1 MNFPQYTPPEL
12 PDTGATI
19 IGFAVVSV
27 VLLLVSAATAFGGSA
42 SSKKDGK
49 GVWVLQLIGGLI
61 ITGAAAAVSILLAHQ
76 LVTHNPVTLQKEY
89 AKEVAHSQGLYKE
102 KLVKWFDDE
111 YGVIVSPEAAYSLS
125 QGSIAAGT
133 LPDNSRATLVLTDR
147 ETSKPD
153 LVKLNVGEEVP
164 PVK

>member
-1 MNFPQYTPPEL
+1 MNFPQYTPPEI

-19 IGFAVVSV
+19 IGFTVVSV
-27 VLLLVSAATAFGGSA
+27 VLLLVSAATTFGGSA

-49 GVWVLQLIGGLI
+49 SVWIVQLIGGFV
-61 ITGAAAAVSILLAHQ
+61 ITGAAAAVSILLVHQ

-102 KLVKWFDDE
+102 KLVKWFDTE
-111 YGVIVSPEAAYSLS
+111 YGVTVSPEAAYSLS

-133 LPDNSRATLVLTDR
+133 LPDDSRAILVLTDR
-147 ETSKPD
+147 ETSKPG
-153 LVKLNVGEEVP
+153 LAELNVGEEVP
-164 PVK
+164 RLR